1 MAIITLPN
9 GAKYNTSL
17 DINNQPRTDEYS
29 GSIDFCNMV
38 IQNNSMSS
46 SFILGPNPNLPK
58 RDTETFLDT
67 SYDTY
72 NYKIVTSFIYKQ
84 PNEYA
89 IHATE
94 TKLTRESK

>member
-1 MAIITLPN
+1 MSIVTLPN

-17 DINNQPRTDEYS
+17 DMYDQPRTDEYS
-29 GSIDFCNMV
+29 GSIDFCNLV

-46 SFILGPNPNLPK
+46 SFISGPNPNLPK
-58 RDTETFLDT
+58 RNTETFLDT

-72 NYKIVTSFIYKQ
+72 NYKIVTTYFYKQ

-89 IHATE
+89 IQATE